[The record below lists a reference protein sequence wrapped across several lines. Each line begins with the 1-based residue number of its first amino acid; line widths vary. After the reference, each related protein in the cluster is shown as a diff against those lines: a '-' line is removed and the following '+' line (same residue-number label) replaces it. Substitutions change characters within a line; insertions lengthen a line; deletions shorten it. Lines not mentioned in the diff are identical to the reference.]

1 MTKYLR
7 DDAFEDLLGRA
18 LKIEAAPVHLAR
30 RIDGL
35 HTGRAFWLA
44 ALFSPARMAASAAI
58 LSLLIGFAM
67 GWGNSTFNDEQDLD
81 MASALYA
88 ANDIGEF

>member
-1 MTKYLR
+1 MTMHMR
-7 DDAFEDLLGRA
+7 DDAFEDLLARA
-18 LKIEAAPVHLAR
+18 LKIEGAPAHLSQ
-30 RIDGL
+30 RIDSL
-35 HTGRAFWLA
+35 STGRAFWLM

-58 LSLLIGFAM
+58 LSLLTGFAM
-67 GWGNSTFNDEQDLD
+67 GWGSSTLADEQDLD